1 MPKTPIS
8 TEKVAFYLDGISF
21 AYKGNPKSEAQAPAG
36 KVWRRSNEGLKSGC
50 TVKGSKCG
58 TGGKYVR
65 LIVAISYAKGVVA
78 CVPYEKMDGKYF
90 ASFLRAHFEDMIFA
104 SKKNS
109 RIWIQDG
116 DPCQN
121 SAPARQAMEEL
132 DANLFPIPP
141 RSLDINPIENIFH
154 MVRKTLTQDAME
166 QNITQESIQEFQER
180 IMKTM
185 FELPISYVD
194 KTIAS
199 LNSRM
204 MKIIEY
210 KGSRL
215 KY

>member
-8 TEKVAFYLDGISF
+8 TEKVAFYLDGVSF

-36 KVWRRSNEGLKSGC
+36 KVWRRSNEGLKSGY
-50 TVKGSKCG
+50 TAKGSKCG

-78 CVPYEKMDGKYF
+78 CVPYEKMDRKYF

-141 RSLDINPIENIFH
+141 RSPDINPIENIFH
-154 MVRKTLTQDAME
+154 MVRKTLTQDAMK

-185 FELPISYVD
+185 FELPICYVD

>member
-1 MPKTPIS
+1 
-8 TEKVAFYLDGISF
+8 
-21 AYKGNPKSEAQAPAG
+21 
-36 KVWRRSNEGLKSGC
+36 
-50 TVKGSKCG
+50 
-58 TGGKYVR
+58 
-65 LIVAISYAKGVVA
+65 
-78 CVPYEKMDGKYF
+78 
-90 ASFLRAHFEDMIFA
+90 
-104 SKKNS
+104 
-109 RIWIQDG
+109 
-116 DPCQN
+116 
-121 SAPARQAMEEL
+121 MEEL

-141 RSLDINPIENIFH
+141 RSPDINPIENIFH

-185 FELPISYVD
+185 FELPICYVD